1 MRLKPSEEET
11 MNLPLIDLYDADFY
25 AWTQRQAYLLRQRD
39 LDNLDIEN
47 LAEEIE
53 SLGKQDQRELVS
65 HLKILIAH
73 LLKWEFQPTHRSR
86 SWVFTIREQR
96 EEIEDLLERSPSL
109 KPYLSEAIEK
119 AYKRAITLA
128 AKETGMRLREFPSE
142 VNYTWEAIENSDFLP
157 GIHLDS
163 DEDLLD

>member
-1 MRLKPSEEET
+1 M
-11 MNLPLIDLYDADFY
+11 MNLPLTDLYETDFY
-25 AWTQRQAYLLRQRD
+25 AWTQKQADLLRQRD
-39 LDNLDIEN
+39 LNNLDLEN
-47 LAEEIE
+47 LIEEIE
-53 SLGKQDQRELVS
+53 SLGKQDKRELVS

-128 AKETGMRLREFPSE
+128 AKETGMKLREFPSL
-142 VNYTWEAIENSDFLP
+142 VHYTWEAIENSDFLP

-163 DEDLLD
+163 DDDLLD

>member
-1 MRLKPSEEET
+1 